1 MLDLRA
7 GTLTRN
13 ADWESPTGG
22 RVRVRSRRLVSL
34 TQRAVAAIE
43 YVVEAVGQTLRLI
56 VQSELVA
63 NEPTPPRSGDP
74 REAAVSEDPLSVVKA
89 QRLEDAL
96 LQLVGQPLA
105 GDPLDVQAGQ
115 DVVGVAVGEL
125 CPGGEQWLVVG
136 GDGDQL
142 LGRKRRG
149 GSGRSSV

>member
-105 GDPLDVQAGQ
+105 GDPLDEQAGQ
-115 DVVGVAVGEL
+115 DVVG
-125 CPGGEQWLVVG
+125 
-136 GDGDQL
+136 L
-142 LGRKRRG
+142 L
-149 GSGRSSV
+149 